1 MAIIEKQLF
10 VAAQDN
16 EVEKVKQLLL
26 AHPEVDINWENPGH
40 FGRYTSLQ
48 VACAKGNFEVL
59 SHLLARSD
67 LDVNKRNSWKGT
79 SLLLACLKGRKE
91 AVVGM
96 LQDWRVNV
104 NLADYAGCTPLWW
117 ACQCDHLEIVKWLLA
132 SGRELDLERKG
143 RFYGREMTPLEVART
158 NNKREMAELLSNFAA
173 DKTRTRLQVRLEL
186 KLHRVLAAELFV
198 LVVFL
203 SDGYLDIA
211 KNDAPPPIPP
221 SPGARFFAMIQRLP
235 MELQMVL
242 CNHAYSLHKD
252 IVTTRDSN
260 PAFKRLAAEF
270 PPK

>member
-1 MAIIEKQLF
+1 MTIIEKQLF

-59 SHLLARSD
+59 PHLLARSD
-67 LDVNKRNSWKGT
+67 LDVNKRNSWEGT

-158 NNKREMAELLSNFAA
+158 NNKREMAELLSNFAS
-173 DKTRTRLQVRLEL
+173 DKVQTRLMVRLEL
-186 KLHRVLAAELFV
+186 KLHHVLAAELFA

-203 SDGYLDIA
+203 SDGYFVLSDEVVA
-211 KNDAPPPIPP
+211 SSA
-221 SPGARFFAMIQRLP
+221 GTRFFAMVRRLP

-242 CNHAYSLHKD
+242 CNRAYSLHKD
-252 IVTTRDSN
+252 IVTTKDSN
-260 PAFKRLAAEF
+260 PAFQRLAAWSA
-270 PPK
+270 PK